1 MNPASRALAVLI
13 RAYQLLVSPV
23 LPGAC
28 RFHPTCSE
36 YARQAVGRWGVLR
49 GGWLATRRIGRC
61 HPWSES
67 AYDPVPEARPEDRP
81 EDQEGADMG
90 WIP

>member
-1 MNPASRALAVLI
+1 MNPASRVLAVLI

-36 YARQAVGRWGVLR
+36 YARQAVGRLGVLR

-61 HPWSES
+61 HPWGEPG
-67 AYDPVPEARPEDRP
+67 YDPVPCDRP
-81 EDQEGADMG
+81 EDQHGADMG
-90 WIP
+90 RTT